1 MSNNIV
7 LGYFK
12 GGVKDDAFSNTHR
25 ESEIGECKIELGR
38 IGTLSDGYFHTVSW
52 RALCFAPIVLDK
64 IGLIKYLSRDYFI

>member
-25 ESEIGECKIELGR
+25 ESEIWECKIELGR
-38 IGTLSDGYFHTVSW
+38 GGTLSDGYFHTVT
-52 RALCFAPIVLDK
+52 
-64 IGLIKYLSRDYFI
+64 

>member
-38 IGTLSDGYFHTVSW
+38 G
-52 RALCFAPIVLDK
+52 AP
-64 IGLIKYLSRDYFI
+64 YLMVISTR